1 MGLQADTWHLKG
13 FDKKKSQYH
22 EKKKSCRF
30 GKLIPFTNTLLD
42 GCVCFSKHSQSIP
55 LYLEF
60 GVAITIKRKLAG
72 LIYRFIILLVFIVAI
87 VKNTVNFWISGFHD
101 IHLCSGLFQESPYR
115 LLLLLSCALSLSGWP
130 QHSSQR
136 NPVKPSSDQ
145 VILLSKLSNSFPSH
159 VEWKP
164 ESQQGPTRPCLLP
177 LSFI

>member
-1 MGLQADTWHLKG
+1 M
-13 FDKKKSQYH
+13 
-22 EKKKSCRF
+22 
-30 GKLIPFTNTLLD
+30 
-42 GCVCFSKHSQSIP
+42 
-55 LYLEF
+55 
-60 GVAITIKRKLAG
+60 AII
-72 LIYRFIILLVFIVAI
+72 
-87 VKNTVNFWISGFHD
+87 KNTVNFRISGFHD

-145 VILLSKLSNSFPSH
+145 VVLLSKLSNSFPSH

-177 LSFI
+177 LSFIQSPGCLKFFKQGRDPPASGPLHLCSSHAFPNFQAYSFSLSDQWSLPI